1 MISPGKR
8 KQGRPKL
15 TLRNFFDGDFKEMEL
30 TWGRPRENFMKKK
43 EGLSYLPLIE
53 SNKEDV
59 IHDYTIL

>member
-30 TWGRPRENFMKKK
+30 TWGTAEREFHEEK
-43 EGLSYLPLIE
+43 GRAVLSSLDRI
-53 SNKEDV
+53 KQRRCD
-59 IHDYTIL
+59 T